1 MVAVAAVAAFDAV
14 GSIIVIAMFVC
25 PAAAARMMTDRL
37 SVQIAWSIAFAIL
50 AAALGYVLAGYGP
63 LYRRAAAPRLED
75 RDGFAGAILAR
86 CAFGAEAPGLKASAR
101 SRYRPP
107 SSSSSSPKSSG
118 SSKKSDAMTRRDLRT
133 TTRAPTG
140 TRL

>member
-1 MVAVAAVAAFDAV
+1 VGLLWKELVITTFDAGFADSVGIRSKLVGFALIVMVAVAAVAAFDAV

-63 LYRRAAAPRLED
+63 LWLGARNSVSAAGMIATV
-75 RDGFAGAILAR
+75 AGAILALT
-86 CAFGAEAPGLKASAR
+86 CLFGPRRLGLKASAR
-101 SRYRPP
+101 S
-107 SSSSSSPKSSG
+107 
-118 SSKKSDAMTRRDLRT
+118 
-133 TTRAPTG
+133 
-140 TRL
+140 

>member
-63 LYRRAAAPRLED
+63 LWLGARQRQRGRMIATV
-75 RDGFAGAILAR
+75 AGAILALT
-86 CAFGAEAPGLKASAR
+86 CLSAEAP
-101 SRYRPP
+101 
-107 SSSSSSPKSSG
+107 
-118 SSKKSDAMTRRDLRT
+118 RT
-133 TTRAPTG
+133 QGIG
-140 TRL
+140 TE